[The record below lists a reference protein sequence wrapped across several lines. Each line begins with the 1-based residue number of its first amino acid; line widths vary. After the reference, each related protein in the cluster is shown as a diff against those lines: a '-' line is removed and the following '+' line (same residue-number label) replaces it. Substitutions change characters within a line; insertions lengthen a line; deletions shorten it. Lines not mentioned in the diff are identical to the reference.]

1 MIIQKFLILHIILD
15 FKEMVMK
22 KILIAITLCVGFSH
36 LNAGECKDLMAK
48 YNVPD
53 PSTKTMKQLKRWVKR
68 KVKDE
73 NKAKIEKCLIDRAA
87 DNPNRSNVAGS

>member
-1 MIIQKFLILHIILD
+1 
-15 FKEMVMK
+15 MK
-22 KILIAITLCVGFSH
+22 NKVIATITLLGVLSVSTYADCKS
-36 LNAGECKDLMAK
+36 LMSQYNA
-48 YNVPD
+48 PD
-53 PSTKTMKQLKRWVKR
+53 PSIKTMKQLKRWVKR